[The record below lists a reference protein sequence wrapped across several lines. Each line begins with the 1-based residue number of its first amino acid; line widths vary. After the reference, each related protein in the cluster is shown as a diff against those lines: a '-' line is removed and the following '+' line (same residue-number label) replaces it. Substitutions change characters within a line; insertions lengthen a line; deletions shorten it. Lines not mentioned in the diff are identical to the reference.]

1 MEELEK
7 ITQKQL
13 IGFCKFLPIHVN
25 TWSLQL
31 EASLKSLQSLL
42 NFSEQLNHVEKYST
56 IT

>member
-31 EASLKSLQSLL
+31 EASFKSLQSLL